1 MMKHLI
7 LMRHAKAEKD
17 APSGEDYDRP
27 LAARGLEEA
36 TSVAEALK
44 AYGLKPDFA
53 IVSPAC
59 RTRQTFDQVCGVF
72 GDIPVVMDKAFYN
85 AGAQALRSAVEANEE
100 AGACIL
106 VVAHN
111 PGIQYLAADY
121 MFEGAASAV
130 ALDKVRGGFPTATAA
145 VFEVDAAGRPLY
157 DGLYLAKDVLGA

>member
-17 APSGEDYDRP
+17 SPSGEDFNRP
-27 LAARGLEEA
+27 LAARGLDEA
-36 TSVAEALK
+36 TSVAEAMK

-59 RTRQTFDQVCGVF
+59 RTRQTFEQVRGVF
-72 GDIPVVMDKAFYN
+72 GDIPVLMDKAFYN
-85 AGAQALRSAVEANEE
+85 AGAQALRTAIEAHEE

-121 MFEGAASAV
+121 MFEGAASAG
-130 ALDKVRGGFPTATAA
+130 AIEKVRGGFPTASAA
-145 VFEVDAAGRPLY
+145 VFEIDVAGRPLY
-157 DGLYLAKDVLGA
+157 DGLYLAKDVMGA

>member
-17 APSGEDYDRP
+17 APSGEDFDRP
-27 LAARGLEEA
+27 LAERGLEEA

-53 IVSPAC
+53 VVSPAC
-59 RTRQTFDQVCGVF
+59 RTRQTFEQVCGVF
-72 GDIPVVMDKAFYN
+72 GDIPVVSDKAFYN
-85 AGAQALRSAVEANEE
+85 AGAQALRSAIEANEE
-100 AGACIL
+100 AGNCIL

-121 MFEGAASAV
+121 MFEGAASAS
-130 ALDKVRGGFPTATAA
+130 AIEKVRGGFPTATAA

-157 DGLYLAKDVLGA
+157 DGLYLAKDVAGA

>member
-27 LAARGLEEA
+27 LAERGLEEA
-36 TSVAEALK
+36 TSVAQALK

-53 IVSPAC
+53 IVSPAQ
-59 RTRQTFDQVCGVF
+59 RTRQTFEQVCGVF
-72 GDIPVVMDKAFYN
+72 GDIPTVMDKAFYN
-85 AGAQALRSAVEANEE
+85 AGAQALRTAVETHEE

-111 PGIQYLAADY
+111 PGIQYLAAEY
-121 MFEGAASAV
+121 MFEGAASMTAI
-130 ALDKVRGGFPTATAA
+130 DKVRGGFPTATAA
-145 VFEVDAAGRPLY
+145 VFEIDVAGRAIY
-157 DGLYLAKDVLGA
+157 DGLYLAKDVAGA

>member
-17 APSGEDYDRP
+17 SPSGEDLDRP
-27 LAARGLEEA
+27 LAERGLDEA
-36 TSVAEALK
+36 TSVAEAMK

-59 RTRQTFDQVCGVF
+59 RTRQTFEQVRGVF
-72 GDIPVVMDKAFYN
+72 GDIPVFMDKAFYN
-85 AGAQALRSAVEANEE
+85 AGAQALRTAIEAHEE
-100 AGACIL
+100 AGVCIL

-121 MFEGAASAV
+121 MFEGAASAG
-130 ALDKVRGGFPTATAA
+130 AIEKVRGGFPTASAA
-145 VFEVDAAGRPLY
+145 VFEIDVAGRPLY
-157 DGLYLAKDVLGA
+157 DGLYLAKDVMGA

>member
-17 APSGEDYDRP
+17 APSGEDFDRP
-27 LAARGLEEA
+27 LADRGLDEA

-59 RTRQTFDQVCGVF
+59 RTRQTFEQVCGVF
-72 GDIPVVMDKAFYN
+72 GEIPVVMDKAFYN
-85 AGAQALRSAVEANEE
+85 AGAQALRTAVEANEE
-100 AGACIL
+100 GGNCVL

-121 MFEGAASAV
+121 MFEGAASAL
-130 ALDKVRGGFPTATAA
+130 AIDKVRGNFPTATAA

-157 DGLYLAKDVLGA
+157 DGLYLAKDVMGA